1 MGLRLSRRFLGLA
14 GGSLG
19 QISLVPFSLCVGQVI
34 PLIVV
39 ECQAK
44 FTLITAE
51 VVAHKIR
58 IFGQI
63 DGLQGEPSETLAAV
77 DSFVLSGGGAS
88 ATGLRSPL
96 PVHYD
101 LEILLC
107 SQTFALPNSK
117 LEIGNYKT
125 PK

>member
-1 MGLRLSRRFLGLA
+1 M
-14 GGSLG
+14 
-19 QISLVPFSLCVGQVI
+19 
-34 PLIVV
+34 
-39 ECQAK
+39 
-44 FTLITAE
+44 
-51 VVAHKIR
+51 VAHKIR

-88 ATGLRSPL
+88 ATGLRTPL